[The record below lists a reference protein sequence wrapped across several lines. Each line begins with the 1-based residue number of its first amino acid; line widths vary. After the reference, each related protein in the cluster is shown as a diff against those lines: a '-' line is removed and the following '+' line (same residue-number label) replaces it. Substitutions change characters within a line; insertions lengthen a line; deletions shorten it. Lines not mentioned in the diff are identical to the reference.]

1 MSTPRPSS
9 SPPLRSSD
17 EQARRDPA
25 LTGSHVDY
33 VLGLA
38 DDALVSA
45 QRMGWWISRAPQLE
59 EDLALANIGLDL
71 LGQARSLLSHA
82 GEIEGAGRDEDDL
95 AYWRDERDFRNVKL
109 VERPQED
116 FGVAMARLLVL
127 STWQSELYAALQ
139 RSTDPTLAAIAAKA
153 AKEVAYH
160 HDHAR
165 QWVLRLGDGT
175 EESHA
180 RMQAALDAEWPW
192 VEELFDESHLDPA
205 LVADGVAVAPSSLR
219 EPVLRRLEDV
229 VRAATL
235 AVPDVPPR
243 VPGGRAGLHTEHLG
257 RMLAEMQHLTRS
269 HPGATW

>member
-1 MSTPRPSS
+1 VTTPDATTPHLGT
-9 SPPLRSSD
+9 P
-17 EQARRDPA
+17 
-25 LTGSHVDY
+25 HVEY

-82 GEIEGAGRDEDDL
+82 GRLEGQGRDEDDL
-95 AYWRDERDFRNVKL
+95 AYWRDEREFRNVKL
-109 VERPQED
+109 VERPQDD

-139 RSTDPTLAAIAAKA
+139 RSSDPVLAAVAAKA
-153 AKEVAYH
+153 SKEVAYH

-175 EESHA
+175 DESHA
-180 RMQAALDAEWPW
+180 RMQAALEAEWPW
-192 VEELFDESHLDPA
+192 IEELFDQSQLDPA
-205 LVADGVAVAPSSLR
+205 LVAHGVAVAPESLR
-219 EPVLRRLEDV
+219 EPVLRRLGDV

-235 AVPDVPPR
+235 EVPDVAPR

-257 RMLAEMQHLTRS
+257 RLLAEMQHLTRS

>member
-1 MSTPRPSS
+1 VSSAPSS
-9 SPPLRSSD
+9 TAPSP
-17 EQARRDPA
+17 AA
-25 LTGSHVDY
+25 HVDY

-71 LGQARSLLSHA
+71 LGQARALLSHA
-82 GEIEGAGRDEDDL
+82 GELEGEGRDEDQL
-95 AYWRDERDFRNVKL
+95 AYWRDERAFRNVKL

-127 STWQSELYAALQ
+127 STWQSELYAALK
-139 RSTDPTLAAIAAKA
+139 RSSDLVLAAVAAKA

-175 EESHA
+175 AESHA

-205 LVADGVAVAPSSLR
+205 LVAQGVAVAPSSLR
-219 EPVLRRLEDV
+219 EPVLRRLADV
-229 VRAATL
+229 VRTATL
-235 AVPDVPPR
+235 EVPDVPAR
-243 VPGGRAGLHTEHLG
+243 VPGGRAGLHTENLG
-257 RMLAEMQHLTRS
+257 RLLAEMQHLTRS

>member
-1 MSTPRPSS
+1 VSTP
-9 SPPLRSSD
+9 SPEAPVTTS
-17 EQARRDPA
+17 A
-25 LTGSHVDY
+25 HVDY

-71 LGQARSLLSHA
+71 LGQARALLSHA
-82 GEIEGAGRDEDDL
+82 GRLEGEGRDEDDL

-109 VERPQED
+109 LERPQED

-127 STWQSELYAALQ
+127 STWQSELYAALE
-139 RSTDPTLAAIAAKA
+139 RSSDLVLAGVAAKA
-153 AKEVAYH
+153 SKEVAYH

-165 QWVLRLGDGT
+165 QWVRRLGDGT
-175 EESHA
+175 DESHA

-192 VEELFDESHLDPA
+192 IEELFDASHLDPA
-205 LVADGVAVAPSSLR
+205 LVDAGVAVRPESLR
-219 EPVLRRLEDV
+219 EPVLRRLGDV
-229 VRAATL
+229 VREATL
-235 AVPDVPPR
+235 TVPDVAAR
-243 VPGGRAGLHTEHLG
+243 VPGGRSGLHTEHLG
-257 RMLAEMQHLTRS
+257 RLLAEMQHLTRS

>member
-1 MSTPRPSS
+1 MSTVAP
-9 SPPLRSSD
+9 
-17 EQARRDPA
+17 
-25 LTGSHVDY
+25 TTTHVDY
-33 VLGLA
+33 ILGLA

-71 LGQARSLLSHA
+71 LGQARALLSRA
-82 GEIEGAGRDEDDL
+82 GELEGAGRDEDEL

-116 FGVAMARLLVL
+116 FGVAMARLLIL

-139 RSTDPTLAAIAAKA
+139 RSSDPILAAVAAKA
-153 AKEVAYH
+153 SKEVAYH

-229 VRAATL
+229 VRASTL